1 MKIEQLY
8 TGCLAEAAYYI
19 ESEGEAI
26 IIDPLRDIQPYLKKL
41 EQNKASLKYI
51 LETHFH
57 ADFVSGHIDLAEAT
71 GATIVYGP
79 NAETTF
85 KSHIAHDGEKI
96 TLGKLTVEVLHTPGH
111 TLESS
116 CYLLYDEQGEK
127 HALFTGDTLFIG
139 DVGRPDLAIKSTV
152 TKEDLAGML
161 FESFCTKIKPLPD
174 SILIYPAHG
183 AGSACGKNLS
193 KDTFDTLGNQ
203 KVKNYALKAADKN
216 TFIKEVLDGL
226 QPVPSY
232 FSMNALMN
240 KEGYANVTD
249 VIRQGSIALD
259 VQAFENMQ
267 LQTHA
272 LLLDTRSPEEFKK
285 GFIPGAINIGLDGQF
300 APWSG
305 VLIGTTDQPIL
316 LITDKDKEEET
327 IIRLSRVGIDLV
339 IGYLKGGYAAWSNA
353 KKPEDSIETISAEE
367 FVKIHSSKTNIIDV
381 RRESEFEVEHLD
393 EAQNLPLDYINDWT
407 TTLDKSNTYYIHCA
421 GGYRSVITE
430 SILKSRNFTHI
441 IDVEGG
447 YGAIKIALENKK
459 NEH

>member
-111 TLESS
+111 TPESS

-161 FESFCTKIKPLPD
+161 FESLRTKIKTLPD

-203 KVKNYALKAADKN
+203 KATNYALKATDKN
-216 TFIKEVLDGL
+216 TFIKEVLDDL
-226 QPVPSY
+226 QPAPSY

-249 VIRQGSIALD
+249 VIRQGRIALD

-272 LLLDTRSPEEFKK
+272 LLLDTRKPETFKR
-285 GFIPGAINIGLDGQF
+285 GFISGSINIGLDGQF

-316 LITDKDKEEET
+316 LITDEGKEEET
-327 IIRLSRVGIDLV
+327 IIRLSRVGVDLV
-339 IGYLKGGYAAWSNA
+339 IGYLKGGYAAWSHAN
-353 KKPEDSIETISAEE
+353 KPEDSIETISAEE
-367 FVKIHSSKTNIIDV
+367 FVKIHSSKINIIDV
-381 RRESEFEVEHLD
+381 RKESEFEVEHLD
-393 EAQNLPLDYINDWT
+393 EAQNLPLDYINEWT
-407 TTLDKSNTYYIHCA
+407 TTLNKSITYYIHCA

-430 SILKSRNFTHI
+430 SILKSRNFMHI

-447 YGAIKIALENKK
+447 YGAIKTALENKK
-459 NEH
+459 D

>member
-41 EQNKASLKYI
+41 EHNKASLKYI

-96 TLGKLTVEVLHTPGH
+96 KLGKLIIEVLHTPGH

-116 CYLLYDEQGEK
+116 CYLLYDEQGNK

-139 DVGRPDLAIKSTV
+139 DVGRPDLAIKSNV

-161 FESFCTKIKPLPD
+161 FESLRTKIKTLPD

-183 AGSACGKNLS
+183 AGSACGKNMS

-203 KVKNYALKAADKN
+203 KAINYALKATDKN
-216 TFIKEVLDGL
+216 TFIQEVLDDL
-226 QPVPSY
+226 QPAPSY

-267 LQTHA
+267 QQTHA
-272 LLLDTRSPEEFKK
+272 LLLDTRKPEDFKK
-285 GFIPGAINIGLDGQF
+285 GFVPGAINIGLDGQF

-316 LITDKDKEEET
+316 LITDEGKEEET
-327 IIRLSRVGIDLV
+327 IIRLSRVGVDLV
-339 IGYLKGGYAAWSNA
+339 IGYLKGGYNAWAAA
-353 KKPEDSIETISAEE
+353 KKPKDIIKTISADE
-367 FVKIHSSKTNIIDV
+367 FVKTLSSETNIIDV
-381 RRESEFEVEHLD
+381 RRESEFEVEHL
-393 EAQNLPLDYINDWT
+393 EAAKNLPLDYINDWT
-407 TTLDKSNTYYIHCA
+407 TTLDKSKTYYIHCA

-430 SILKSRNFTHI
+430 SILKSRNFTNI

-447 YGAIKIALENKK
+447 YGAIKTALENKK
-459 NEH
+459 N